1 MVYDRLLFFNIFA
14 RYVMCKNMKR
24 FFVIIAAFFAIAAS
38 AENVSWLRYPA
49 ISPDGNSVVFSYK
62 GDLYLVGSEGGEAKQ
77 LTSNPYYDYSPVWSP
92 DGKTIAFASNRHGNF
107 DVYVISRNGG
117 EPCRVTTHSAKE
129 TPWSFT
135 PDGKNILFTAA
146 IQDPASSAL
155 FPKSSMTELYSVS
168 VKGGR
173 PVQVLGTPAEEV
185 SFIGKDGSFV
195 YQDCKGGENIWRKHH
210 TSSITRDIWKY
221 ENGKHVK
228 LTDFEGEDRSPRVTA
243 DGKTV
248 YYMSE
253 REGTFNVY
261 SFPLNDPSQITRVT
275 KHKTH
280 PVRFLTLAD
289 NGTLCYGYDGDIY
302 ICNASGN
309 SKKISVSITSD
320 KGNSD
325 MTTLSVGGGGDNYL
339 SRDGKQIAFVSRG
352 EVFVVSTDY
361 KSVKQITN
369 TPEAEAD
376 VVFSPDGKTL
386 AYASEREGIWNI
398 YTAELA
404 HKEDINF
411 PNATVINEKP
421 LFKNNKVDRRAPMY
435 SPDGKELAYI
445 ENRDRLMVMN
455 LESGKTRQITDGSQC
470 FSTYGSFEYQ
480 WSPDG
485 KWFTMSYSARNH
497 YPYDDIGIVSAAGGQ
512 PMINLT
518 ESGYTDGSPQWVLG
532 GNAILFTS
540 ERYGMRNHASWGTL
554 NDVMIVFLNR
564 KAHEDFLMSKEQKEL
579 AKEIEKLSEPQ
590 SDNKSDKKDEKKSD
604 KKDEKKSDKKDEKK
618 PKVEDIVV
626 ELEGIEDRIIRLT
639 PSSCN
644 LGSAALSK
652 DGTELYY
659 QAAYESG
666 MTLWKLDLKEG
677 VPSKIGSAGGR
688 MVWDEKFANLYVLG
702 GRFSKMKSGSK
713 SLEPI
718 SVRTD
723 MLMDLAAERE
733 YMFNHVYR
741 QEKERF
747 YNTGMHG
754 VDWEMLTQSYK
765 KFLPY
770 INNNFDFAELL
781 SEYLGE
787 LNVSHTGS
795 GYRAPAG
802 PNAASTAN
810 LGVFFDIDW
819 KEDGLKVAEIVA
831 GGPFDK
837 ASSKL
842 EAGDV
847 IMAID
852 GVKILKDMDY
862 YPLLDRKTG
871 KRVLLNVRKAS
882 GENVDM
888 VTVPI
893 SNGEFSTLLYKRW
906 VKSCAAKV
914 QELSGGRLGYVHIE
928 GMNDASFRTV
938 YSDILGR
945 YNHCDGIVI
954 DTRFNGG
961 GRLHEDIEVLF
972 SGTKYLTQE
981 IRGKDACDMPSRRY
995 NKASIMIIGEAN
1007 YSNAHGTPWVYKHKN
1022 MGLLVG
1028 KPVPGTMTSVNWETL
1043 QDPTLYFGIPVVGYR
1058 KADGTYL
1065 ENDQLNP
1072 DIDVENSKELVVT
1085 GRDEQLEAAV
1095 KALLEQIDSAK

>member
-1 MVYDRLLFFNIFA
+1 
-14 RYVMCKNMKR
+14 MKR
-24 FFVIIAAFFAIAAS
+24 ILTVIALLWAVAAS

-49 ISPDGNSVVFSYK
+49 ISPDGKTIVFSYK
-62 GDLYLVGSEGGEAKQ
+62 GDLYLVDSEGGEARQ
-77 LTSNPYYDYSPVWSP
+77 ITSNPTYDYSPVWSP
-92 DGKTIAFASNRHGNF
+92 DGKTIAFASDRYGNF
-107 DVYVISRNGG
+107 DIFTVSVKGG
-117 EPCRVTTHSAKE
+117 EPVRLTTHSAKE
-129 TPWSFT
+129 TPWTFT
-135 PDGKNILFTAA
+135 PDGKNILFTAC

-168 VKGGR
+168 VDGGR
-173 PVQVLGTPAEEV
+173 PAQVLATPAEEI
-185 SFIGKDGSFV
+185 SFIGKGGSFV

-221 ENGKHVK
+221 ENGKHTK
-228 LTDFEGEDRSPRVTA
+228 LTDFKGEDRCPNVSA

-248 YYMSE
+248 YFMSE
-253 REGTFNVY
+253 RDGSFNVY
-261 SFPLNDPSQITRVT
+261 SFPIDNPSKVTRVT

-280 PVRFLTLAD
+280 PVRFLTIAD

-302 ICNASGN
+302 VCNAAGN
-309 SKKISVSITSD
+309 TKKLSVSITSD
-320 KGNSD
+320 KTYSD
-325 MTTLSVGGGGDNYL
+325 MTMLSVSGGGDNYL

-352 EVFVVSTDY
+352 EVFVASTDY
-361 KSVKQITN
+361 KTVKQITN

-376 VVFSPDGKTL
+376 VTFSPDGKTL
-386 AYASEREGIWNI
+386 AYASERDGIWNI

-411 PNATVINEKP
+411 PNATVVDEKP

-470 FSTYGSFEYQ
+470 FSTYGSFGYS

-485 KWFTMSYSARNH
+485 KWFTLSYSARNH

-512 PMINLT
+512 PIINLT
-518 ESGYTDGSPQWVLG
+518 ESGYTDADPQWVLG

-564 KAHEDFLMSKEQKEL
+564 KAHEDFMMTKEQKEL
-579 AKEIEKLSEPQ
+579 AKEIEKLSKSE
-590 SDNKSDKKDEKKSD
+590 SDDKSDKKDDKKS
-604 KKDEKKSDKKDEKK
+604 E
-618 PKVEDIVV
+618 KVEDIVV
-626 ELEGIEDRIIRLT
+626 ELEGIEDRILRLT
-639 PSSCN
+639 PSSSN
-644 LGSAALSK
+644 LGYATLSK

-666 MTLWKLDLKEG
+666 MNLWKLDLKEG
-677 VPSKIGSAGGR
+677 TPSKIGSASGR

-702 GRFSKMKSGSK
+702 GRFSKMKAGSK
-713 SLEPI
+713 NLESI
-718 SVRTD
+718 SVRSD
-723 MLMDLAAERE
+723 MRIDLAAERE

-747 YNTGMHG
+747 YNKGMHG
-754 VDWEMLTQSYK
+754 VDWEMMTAAYR
-765 KFLPY
+765 KFLPH
-770 INNNFDFAELL
+770 IGNNYDFAELL

-795 GYRAPAG
+795 GYRAPAA

-810 LGVFFDIDW
+810 LGVFFDLAW
-819 KEDGLKVAEIVA
+819 NQDGLKVSEIVA

-862 YPLLDRKTG
+862 YPLLDRKAG
-871 KRVLLNVRKAS
+871 KRTLLNVRKAS
-882 GENVDM
+882 GEVIDI

-893 SNGEFSTLLYKRW
+893 SNSTFSTLLYKRW
-906 VKSCAAKV
+906 VKDCAKKV
-914 QELSGGRLGYVHIE
+914 EELSGGRLGYVHIE

-995 NKASIMIIGEAN
+995 NKASIMIMGEAN
-1007 YSNAHGTPWVYKHKN
+1007 YSNAHGTPWVYKFKN

-1028 KPVPGTMTSVNWETL
+1028 KPVPGTMTSVNWEAL

-1058 KADGTYL
+1058 TAEGTYL
-1065 ENDQLNP
+1065 ENDQLEP
-1072 DIDVENSKELVVT
+1072 DIDVENTKELVVT

-1095 KALLEQIDSAK
+1095 KALLNQIDSAK

>member
-1 MVYDRLLFFNIFA
+1 
-14 RYVMCKNMKR
+14 MKR
-24 FFVIIAAFFAIAAS
+24 ILTVIALLWAVAAS

-49 ISPDGNSVVFSYK
+49 ISPDGKTIVFSYK
-62 GDLYLVGSEGGEAKQ
+62 GDLYLVDSEGGEARQ
-77 LTSNPYYDYSPVWSP
+77 ITSNPTYDYSPVWSP
-92 DGKTIAFASNRHGNF
+92 DGKTIAFASDRYGNF
-107 DVYVISRNGG
+107 DIFTVSVKGG
-117 EPCRVTTHSAKE
+117 EPVRLTTHSAKE
-129 TPWSFT
+129 TPWTFT
-135 PDGKNILFTAA
+135 PDGKNILFTAC

-168 VKGGR
+168 IDGGR
-173 PVQVLGTPAEEV
+173 PAQVLATPAEEI
-185 SFIGKDGSFV
+185 SFIGKGGSFV

-221 ENGKHVK
+221 ENGKHTK
-228 LTDFEGEDRSPRVTA
+228 LTDFKGEDRCPNVSA

-248 YYMSE
+248 YFMSE
-253 REGTFNVY
+253 RDGSFNVY
-261 SFPLNDPSQITRVT
+261 SFPIDNPSKVTRVT

-280 PVRFLTLAD
+280 PVRFLTIAD

-302 ICNASGN
+302 VCNAAGN
-309 SKKISVSITSD
+309 TKKLSVSITSD
-320 KGNSD
+320 KTYSD
-325 MTTLSVGGGGDNYL
+325 MTMLSVSGGGDNYL

-352 EVFVVSTDY
+352 EVFVASTDY
-361 KSVKQITN
+361 KTVKQITN

-376 VVFSPDGKTL
+376 VAFSPDGKTL
-386 AYASEREGIWNI
+386 AYASERDGIWNI

-411 PNATVINEKP
+411 PNATVVDEKP

-470 FSTYGSFEYQ
+470 FSTYGSFGYS

-485 KWFTMSYSARNH
+485 KWFTLSYSARNH

-512 PMINLT
+512 PIINLT
-518 ESGYTDGSPQWVLG
+518 ESGYTDADPQWVLG

-564 KAHEDFLMSKEQKEL
+564 KAHEDFMMTKEQKEL
-579 AKEIEKLSEPQ
+579 AKEIEKLSKSE
-590 SDNKSDKKDEKKSD
+590 SDDKSDKKDD
-604 KKDEKKSDKKDEKK
+604 KKDDKKSE
-618 PKVEDIVV
+618 KVEDIVV
-626 ELEGIEDRIIRLT
+626 ELEGIEDRILRLT
-639 PSSCN
+639 PSSSN
-644 LGSAALSK
+644 LGYATLSK

-666 MTLWKLDLKEG
+666 MNLWKLDLKEG
-677 VPSKIGSAGGR
+677 TPSKIGSASGR

-702 GRFSKMKSGSK
+702 GRFSKMKAGSK
-713 SLEPI
+713 NLESI
-718 SVRTD
+718 SVRSD
-723 MLMDLAAERE
+723 MRMDLAAERE

-747 YNTGMHG
+747 YNKGMHG
-754 VDWEMLTQSYK
+754 VDWEMMTAAYR
-765 KFLPY
+765 KFLPH
-770 INNNFDFAELL
+770 IGNNYDFAELL

-795 GYRAPAG
+795 GYRAPAA

-810 LGVFFDIDW
+810 LGVFFDLAW
-819 KEDGLKVAEIVA
+819 NQDGLKVSEIVA

-862 YPLLDRKTG
+862 YPLLDRKAG
-871 KRVLLNVRKAS
+871 KRTLLNVRKAS
-882 GENVDM
+882 GEVIDI

-893 SNGEFSTLLYKRW
+893 SNSTFSTLLYKRW
-906 VKSCAAKV
+906 VKDCAKKV
-914 QELSGGRLGYVHIE
+914 EELSGGRLGYVHIE

-995 NKASIMIIGEAN
+995 NKASIMIMGEAN
-1007 YSNAHGTPWVYKHKN
+1007 YSNAHGTPWVYKFKN

-1058 KADGTYL
+1058 TAEGTYL
-1065 ENDQLNP
+1065 ENDQLEP
-1072 DIDVENSKELVVT
+1072 DIDVENTKELVVT

-1095 KALLEQIDSAK
+1095 KALLNQIDSAK

>member
-1 MVYDRLLFFNIFA
+1 
-14 RYVMCKNMKR
+14 MKR
-24 FFVIIAAFFAIAAS
+24 ILTVIALLWAVAAS

-49 ISPDGNSVVFSYK
+49 ISPDGKTIVFSYK
-62 GDLYLVGSEGGEAKQ
+62 GDLYLVDSEGGEARQ
-77 LTSNPYYDYSPVWSP
+77 ITSNPTYDYSPVWSP
-92 DGKTIAFASNRHGNF
+92 DGKTIAFASDRYGNF
-107 DVYVISRNGG
+107 DIFTVSVKGG
-117 EPCRVTTHSAKE
+117 EPVRLTTHSAKE
-129 TPWSFT
+129 TPWTFT
-135 PDGKNILFTAA
+135 PDGKNILFTAC

-168 VKGGR
+168 VDGGR
-173 PVQVLGTPAEEV
+173 PAQVLATPAEEI
-185 SFIGKDGSFV
+185 SFIGKGGSFV

-221 ENGKHVK
+221 ENGKHTK
-228 LTDFEGEDRSPRVTA
+228 LTDFKGEDRCPNVSA

-248 YYMSE
+248 YFMSE
-253 REGTFNVY
+253 RDGSFNVY
-261 SFPLNDPSQITRVT
+261 SFPIDNPSKVTRVT

-280 PVRFLTLAD
+280 PVRFLTIAD

-302 ICNASGN
+302 VCNAAGN
-309 SKKISVSITSD
+309 TKKLSVSITSD
-320 KGNSD
+320 KTYSD
-325 MTTLSVGGGGDNYL
+325 MTMLSVSGGGDNYL

-352 EVFVVSTDY
+352 EVFVASTDY
-361 KSVKQITN
+361 KTVKQITN

-376 VVFSPDGKTL
+376 VTFSPDGKIL
-386 AYASEREGIWNI
+386 AYASERDGIWNI

-411 PNATVINEKP
+411 PNATVVDEKP

-470 FSTYGSFEYQ
+470 FSTYGSFGYS

-485 KWFTMSYSARNH
+485 KWFTLSYSARNH

-512 PMINLT
+512 PIINLT
-518 ESGYTDGSPQWVLG
+518 ESGYTDADPQWVLG

-564 KAHEDFLMSKEQKEL
+564 KAHEDFMMTKEQKEL
-579 AKEIEKLSEPQ
+579 AKEIEKLSKSE
-590 SDNKSDKKDEKKSD
+590 SDDKSDKKDDKKS
-604 KKDEKKSDKKDEKK
+604 E
-618 PKVEDIVV
+618 KVEDIVV
-626 ELEGIEDRIIRLT
+626 ELEGIEDRILRLT
-639 PSSCN
+639 PSSSN
-644 LGSAALSK
+644 LGYATLSK

-666 MTLWKLDLKEG
+666 MNLWKLDLKEG
-677 VPSKIGSAGGR
+677 TPSKIGSASGR

-702 GRFSKMKSGSK
+702 GRCSKMKAGSK
-713 SLEPI
+713 NLESI
-718 SVRTD
+718 SVRSD
-723 MLMDLAAERE
+723 MRMDLAAERE

-747 YNTGMHG
+747 YNKGMHG
-754 VDWEMLTQSYK
+754 VDWEMMTAAYR
-765 KFLPY
+765 KFLPH
-770 INNNFDFAELL
+770 IGNNYDFAELL

-795 GYRAPAG
+795 GYRAPAA

-810 LGVFFDIDW
+810 LGVFFDLAW
-819 KEDGLKVAEIVA
+819 AEDGLKVSEIVA

-862 YPLLDRKTG
+862 YPLLDRKAG
-871 KRVLLNVRKAS
+871 KRTLLNVRKAS
-882 GENVDM
+882 GEVIDI

-893 SNGEFSTLLYKRW
+893 SNSTFSTLLYKRW
-906 VKSCAAKV
+906 VKDCAKKV
-914 QELSGGRLGYVHIE
+914 EELSGGRLGYVHIE

-995 NKASIMIIGEAN
+995 NKASIMIMCEAN
-1007 YSNAHGTPWVYKHKN
+1007 YSNAHGTPWVYKFKN

-1058 KADGTYL
+1058 TAEGTYL
-1065 ENDQLNP
+1065 ENDQLEP
-1072 DIDVENSKELVVT
+1072 DIDVENTKELVVT

-1095 KALLEQIDSAK
+1095 KALLNQIDSAK